1 MYERYCELRDSKG
14 YKDAD
19 IAKGTGITRST
30 FTDWKN
36 GRSIPKPPK
45 LQKIADYLDV
55 SLSYL
60 MTGIEETLPENQKL
74 NERDKRDIAKD
85 LDRIMM
91 LMVLFFTMTSLF
103 RKIKSTCLE
112 MQLK

>member
-36 GRSIPKPPK
+36 GRSIPTT
-45 LQKIADYLDV
+45 KIAK
-55 SLSYL
+55 
-60 MTGIEETLPENQKL
+60 N
-74 NERDKRDIAKD
+74 R
-85 LDRIMM
+85 
-91 LMVLFFTMTSLF
+91 
-103 RKIKSTCLE
+103 
-112 MQLK
+112 